1 MDAMD
6 VADFFIATANEG
18 NPEEDDGMTN
28 MKLNKLMFFA
38 QAASMQRFGKPL
50 FDTPIEA
57 WDYGPVVRDVYR
69 TFKGYQRDA
78 ISKVARPFDWKSID
92 PDTLN
97 LLCDVYR
104 TYARDYSAIGL
115 MRMTHRPGTPWAE
128 SYEKGRSNVIP
139 NRLIREWVEE
149 HPMPIDEPRFA
160 AGMVPDVKLTDGGRM
175 ILPEGWEDD

>member
-1 MDAMD
+1 MDSMD

-18 NPEEDDGMTN
+18 DPEEDDGMTN

-38 QAASMQRFGKPL
+38 QAASLQRFGRPL
-50 FDTPIEA
+50 FDAPIEA
-57 WDYGPVVRDVYR
+57 WDYGPVVKDVYR

-78 ISKVARPFDWKSID
+78 ISKVAQPFDWKAID
-92 PDTLN
+92 PDTLE

-115 MRMTHRPGTPWAE
+115 MRMAHRPGTPW
-128 SYEKGRSNVIP
+128 SQTYEKGRSNVIDQQT
-139 NRLIREWVEE
+139 IRQWVEAN
-149 HPMPIDEPRFA
+149 PLPIDEAKLPA
-160 AGMVPDVKLTDGGRM
+160 DSIPDVRLTEDGTM